1 MISRLLEVSMIK
13 IEIYYKLMLLYG
25 GSMSEN
31 KWFAIYAHYRTDVPP
46 IRYDVISK
54 SKIDAKKSFS
64 KKFPWLKIYDVEEF
78 SGLPK
83 EDVWLW

>member
-1 MISRLLEVSMIK
+1 
-13 IEIYYKLMLLYG
+13 MLLYG
-25 GSMSEN
+25 GNMTLEN

-46 IRYDVISK
+46 IKYDVISK
-54 SKIDAKKSFS
+54 NKKDARKAFS
-64 KKFPWLKIYDVEEF
+64 KKFPWLKIYDIEEF

>member
-1 MISRLLEVSMIK
+1 
-13 IEIYYKLMLLYG
+13 MLLYG
-25 GSMSEN
+25 GNMTLEN

-54 SKIDAKKSFS
+54 NKKDAKMSFL
-64 KKFPWLKIYDVEEF
+64 KKFPWLKIYDIEEF